1 MNAAQPTPSTKKT
14 KTIERFEKVET
25 GGFDSQVFKTLFT
38 AYKPYR
44 VGLFFCF
51 TFGFVGRVLLL
62 ANTNILGHWV
72 DQGLKDSQFYL
83 TLMLSLSIVGFLMV
97 WFFRVYF
104 SRVSSL
110 SVSQLYDE
118 VTLRTSRYP
127 MRFFDHTPTGRI
139 VTRFSSDYGNVF
151 RLFGGPLAEFF
162 SILFDL
168 LAMII
173 LAIYAN
179 KLFIFIVLIFGSLNF
194 ILFRLNQKRMRQAR
208 RELSASRSPSIAHF
222 SESAHGVSLVRI
234 FDKLQ
239 IFKKRFSD
247 LDAFYLQKR
256 IQSVKTVMLY
266 AIQMNFL
273 TGVMLLL
280 TGLTCIYLLNHGLV
294 SLGSIAVAFTFILLS
309 GNTIQ
314 MFFEWLAQL
323 EEALVGVERLDQ
335 YLRNP
340 LEEGALIPKES
351 QFAATHPIEKYET
364 HHHLKPFTLAARPEQ
379 DGMVEVHNLSFR
391 YDPQGPWI
399 LHHINLTIKPKEKI
413 GIIGRTGSGKTSFI
427 QCLFHLYPLEQGQVS
442 VSGLMAAIQPSDLKL
457 DGYVS
462 LEHFRRLICFVSQ
475 DSSLFR
481 GTLRQNLDLEQRRT
495 DEEINTL
502 IQRMGI
508 RTGVLSGKIDL
519 NLTIEE
525 RGKNLSIGERQLICL
540 ARAALTTSSVLIL
553 DEATSSID
561 PQTEE
566 IVEHAL
572 ENLFHSKTQ
581 IIIAHRLTTLHK
593 CDRVLWLHHG
603 KVVMFDETQ
612 KVLEHFRKSD
622 LQRMQVQGI

>member
-1 MNAAQPTPSTKKT
+1 MNAVKTTPPREKINS
-14 KTIERFEKVET
+14 RFEKVET
-25 GGFDSQVFKTLFT
+25 GGFDSQVFKTLFV

-51 TFGFVGRVLLL
+51 LFGFVGRVLLL

-83 TLMLSLSIVGFLMV
+83 TLMLSLSLVGFVMV

-104 SRVSSL
+104 SRISSL

-168 LAMII
+168 IAMVL

-179 KLFIFIVLIFGSLNF
+179 KLFIFIVVLFGSLNF
-194 ILFRLNQKRMRQAR
+194 ALFRLNQKRMRQAR

-222 SESAHGVSLVRI
+222 SESAHGVSLIRI

-247 LDAFYLQKR
+247 LDSFYLQKR
-256 IQSVKTVMLY
+256 VRSVKTVMFY
-266 AIQMNFL
+266 AIQMNLL

-280 TGLTCIYLLNHGLV
+280 TGLACIYLLEHGLV

-335 YLRNP
+335 YLRND
-340 LEEGALIPKES
+340 LEDGALIPKES
-351 QFAATHPIEKYET
+351 QFAATHPADRYESNN
-364 HHHLKPFTLAARPEQ
+364 HLKPFTAAVRPEQ
-379 DGMVEVHNLSFR
+379 DGMVEVHDLNFR
-391 YDPQGPWI
+391 YSPDGPWI
-399 LHHINLTIKPKEKI
+399 LRNVNLTIRPQEKI

-427 QCLFHLYPLEQGQVS
+427 QCLFHLYPIEQGQIS
-442 VSGLMAAIQPSDLKL
+442 VSGLFAAMKPENLTQES
-457 DGYVS
+457 YVS
-462 LEHFRRLICFVSQ
+462 LDHFRKLMCFVSQ

-481 GTLRQNLDLEQRRT
+481 GTLRQNLDLEMKRT
-495 DEEINTL
+495 DEEIYSL
-502 IQRMGI
+502 IKRMGI
-508 RTGVLSGKIDL
+508 RTGILAGQIDL
-519 NLTIEE
+519 NMSIEE

-581 IIIAHRLTTLHK
+581 IIIAHRLTTLRK

-622 LQRMQVQGI
+622 LQTLQLQGI